1 MLEWL
6 GLLWQQPWYALTALA
21 VTLPIVIH
29 LLNRS
34 RGKLVTFAH
43 VALLRSTQAHPTTEL
58 RLTQFLLL
66 LLRILLLL
74 TAAAL
79 LAAPLWQGDEPEQD
93 VIMLSQDWLNSSSA
107 SEKQQLASRLGTQ
120 QAIILDSPVAEE
132 LRQSVSSADIINWQS
147 QSSAAQ
153 INLWSKI
160 QSHAKFYAAT
170 RPLVIYATNRASQY
184 VGGKVALSET
194 LEWHIKNVNTDNN
207 IQEKSLSV
215 LSVMLIYQS
224 DRQSDVNYLRAAFSA
239 LQKQSKQQIVL
250 SVLSTESFE
259 QSLINGSLSQAE
271 GSKHQTKVIF
281 WLSSAPLAP
290 ELLNSNEQTRSI
302 IMDAPQLANQ
312 QWRLAEKDPMLK
324 GLGGSALATQANIA
338 FNTDLSQVLWQTQQ
352 GEPLLSQVNIGSSNL
367 VQFYSR
373 FNRQWNNLTTQPSF
387 PLLLG
392 NVIQTILVESP
403 QLAQQFLDEQQIT
416 QKVLAKQQVEAN
428 RQQSLKHS
436 DLSIWLGALLL
447 LLFCVERIYSEKSGK
462 LNKTKVKGEAH

>member
-6 GLLWQQPWYALTALA
+6 GLLWQQPWYSLTALA

-43 VALLRSTQAHPTTEL
+43 VALLRSTQAQPTAELRFTEL
-58 RLTQFLLL
+58 LLL

-79 LAAPLWQGDEPEQD
+79 LAAPLWQGDEEEQEI
-93 VIMLSQDWLNSSSA
+93 IMLSQDWLNSSSVL
-107 SEKQQLASRLGTQ
+107 EKQQLASRLGTK
-120 QAIILDSPVAEE
+120 QAILLDSPAAED
-132 LRQSVSSADIINWQS
+132 LRQSLSSADIVNWQS

-184 VGGKVALSET
+184 VGSKVALSET

-207 IQEKSLSV
+207 ILEKS

-224 DRQSDVNYLRAAFSA
+224 DRQRDVNYLRAAFSA
-239 LQKQSKQQIVL
+239 LQQQSKQQIEL
-250 SVLSTESFE
+250 SILSTESFE
-259 QSLINGSLSQAE
+259 QSLINGSLSQAQ

-312 QWRLAEKDPMLK
+312 QWRLAAKEPMLK
-324 GLGGSALATQANIA
+324 GLGGNALATQANAA
-338 FNTDLSQVLWQTQQ
+338 FDKSLSQVLWQTQQ

-373 FNRQWNNLTTQPSF
+373 FNSQWNNLTSQPSF

-392 NVIQTILVESP
+392 KLIHTTLSDSP

-416 QKVLAKQQVEAN
+416 QKVLDKQQVEAN
-428 RQQSLKHS
+428 RQQSLKHADS
-436 DLSIWLGALLL
+436 NIWLAALLL
-447 LLFCVERIYSEKSGK
+447 LLFCIERIYSEKSSR
-462 LNKTKVKGEAH
+462 LNKTKAQGEAH